1 MLKTNLRKVG
11 IAAAISVT
19 FLVAAPAQA
28 ATLSSVERSL
38 LQEINRVRSAHGA
51 PPLRVDDKLQHAARA
66 HSIDMMRRGYFS
78 HGDFSGRL
86 QRFGA
91 RGATMAENI
100 GMGSGSYGTA
110 RGLVQM
116 WLNSPGHRTN
126 MLNPAFRRIGVG
138 VATGTFQGYGG
149 SRVAT
154 TDFAG

>member
-1 MLKTNLRKVG
+1 MLRKAVV
-11 IAAAISVT
+11 AAAVSLV
-19 FLVAAPAQA
+19 VAAPAQA
-28 ATLSSVERSL
+28 AALSPAERSL
-38 LQEINRVRSAHGA
+38 LQEINRVRAAHGA
-51 PPLRVDDKLQHAARA
+51 PALRVDARLQRAARA
-66 HSIDMMRRGYFS
+66 HSVDMMKRGYFS

-86 QRFGA
+86 ARFGVQGTA
-91 RGATMAENI
+91 MAENI
-100 GMGSGSYGTA
+100 AMGSGSYGTA

-116 WLNSPGHRTN
+116 WLNSPGHRAN